1 MPTYYDMVIAIMKEE
16 IINQIIQIV
25 KQLGIVRPRDMD
37 EFGIHRKYI
46 HMLYGQGMLIR
57 IGRGLYT
64 LPDTEPSENRS
75 IAEACKRMP
84 SGVICLLSALR
95 FHGLTTQ
102 SPFEIW
108 MAIDH
113 KARSAKEPGIPLRI
127 ARFSGKA
134 LTSGIEQHEI
144 EGVSIRVYNPAKT
157 VADCFKFRNKIGLDV
172 AIEALRDCHR
182 SRKCTMDDLW
192 TYAKI
197 CRVANIMKPYLES
210 PV

>member
-1 MPTYYDMVIAIMKEE
+1 MKNAI
-16 IINQIIQIV
+16 IDQIIQIV
-25 KQLGIVRPRDMD
+25 KRRGIIRPRDMD
-37 EFGIHRKYI
+37 EYGIHRKYVQELNNLGI
-46 HMLYGQGMLIR
+46 LSR

-75 IAEACKRMP
+75 IAEACKRVP
-84 SGVICLLSALR
+84 SGIICLLSALR

-102 SPFEIW
+102 SPYEIW

-113 KARSAKEPGIPLRI
+113 KARSPREPGIPIRI

-134 LTSGIEQHEI
+134 LTSGVEQLTI
-144 EGVSIRVYNPAKT
+144 EGVSIRIYNPAKT

-182 SRKCTMDDLW
+182 TSKCTMDDLW
-192 TYAKI
+192 KFAKI

-210 PV
+210 VV

>member
-1 MPTYYDMVIAIMKEE
+1 MKTE
-16 IINQIIQIV
+16 IRKKIIQIV
-25 KQLGIVRPRDMD
+25 KRLGIVRPRDMD
-37 EFGIHRKYI
+37 EYGIHRKYI
-46 HMLYGQGMLIR
+46 HMLYNQGVLNR

-64 LPDTEPSENRS
+64 LLETEPSENRS

-95 FHGLTTQ
+95 FHDLTTQ
-102 SPFEIW
+102 SPYEIW
-108 MAIDH
+108 MAIDN
-113 KARSAKEPGIPLRI
+113 KARSPRELGIPIRI

-134 LTSGIEQHEI
+134 LTSGIKEHNI
-144 EGVSIRVYNPAKT
+144 EGVTIRVYNPAKT

-172 AIEALRDCHR
+172 ALEALRDCHR

-192 TYAKI
+192 KYAKI

-210 PV
+210 LV

>member
-1 MPTYYDMVIAIMKEE
+1 MKAE
-16 IINQIIQIV
+16 ITNKIIQIV

-37 EFGIHRKYI
+37 EYGIHRKYL
-46 HMLYGQGMLIR
+46 HMLYDQGILSR

-75 IAEACKRMP
+75 FAEASKRVP

-102 SPFEIW
+102 SPHEIW
-108 MAIDH
+108 MAIHH
-113 KARSAKEPGIPLRI
+113 KARSPREPGIPIRI
-127 ARFSGKA
+127 TRFSGKSM
-134 LTSGIEQHEI
+134 TSGIEQHEI

-172 AIEALRDCHR
+172 ALEALRDCHQ

-192 TYAKI
+192 KYAKI

-210 PV
+210 IV

>member
-1 MPTYYDMVIAIMKEE
+1 MPTYCDRVIMKKE
-16 IINQIIQIV
+16 ITNQIIQIIKRCGV
-25 KQLGIVRPRDMD
+25 IRPKEMD
-37 EFGIHRKYI
+37 EYGIHRKYI
-46 HMLYGQGMLIR
+46 HVLHHQGILIR

-75 IAEACKRMP
+75 IAEAGKRVP

-102 SPFEIW
+102 SPHEIW

-113 KARSAKEPGIPLRI
+113 KARSPKEPAIPIRI
-127 ARFSGKA
+127 VRFSGKA
-134 LTSGIEQHEI
+134 LTSGIEQHKI

-157 VADCFKFRNKIGLDV
+157 VADCFKFRNKIGLDI
-172 AIEALRDCHR
+172 ALEALRDCHR
-182 SRKCTMDDLW
+182 SRKCTMDELW
-192 TYAKI
+192 KYGKI

-210 PV
+210 LI